1 MKIARNNKPNIY
13 RWNFFGLGKAKFNCS
28 SNKDDSCFERN
39 RLEQLD
45 FNDQSI
51 GENMEIRLEKLALN
65 NIKVYWWQ
73 K

>member
-1 MKIARNNKPNIY
+1 ME
-13 RWNFFGLGKAKFNCS
+13 FFWTWKAKFNCS

-65 NIKVYWWQ
+65 NIKAYWWQ